1 MNHPFAAFTLCIVG
15 ALAGCA
21 APSGPI
27 SLSISELG
35 SEVQE
40 DAGSLYNNISHRR
53 SHNVTGLGSSET
65 VGMLSADPDPPL
77 LFRWPSLF
85 SRKNLPD
92 QLAPRI
98 SSECSRVAVHDLP
111 MAQGKGIKEV
121 LELRDSLDKLHGI
134 DLRRLRLRAEAALV
148 ADITASFEAAES
160 PDPAASAS
168 QAPNARAKQG
178 TTQRDLLIA
187 AWRKLAPSAGTPA
200 DASGWRAR
208 QTALTAEQAGLQT
221 EFDAAEI
228 RFHDARKE
236 QGLIVARWEYQ
247 SSSQA
252 GLGAAGI
259 SASANQTQTRTGFVV
274 MGHPRTLTLIS
285 GDDLM
290 LRACSAKGA
299 KCKGASGDVQPGSRT
314 GIDTMIPSGRL
325 YTTTFQLLAE
335 HLAWAEAGTVTQQRA
350 FALHLS
356 EIIKTIGVA
365 GLDSLKSKLEAFNV
379 EIGYGSRTSTS
390 GENLGAVSGSQ
401 HWDIPFSFW
410 DDDAYARSVEYQRMF
425 NGRFLR
431 VSSMRSTLDDYAL
444 NYGGKLPTAKV
455 SCSGKSP
462 TADEVKRITRIH
474 LACDRLGPGDFLNTI
489 DASDLAQRREV
500 CSTTNPVQTGTQAA
514 LLDDATR

>member
-1 MNHPFAAFTLCIVG
+1 MNHRFAAFTFCIVG

-40 DAGSLYNNISHRR
+40 DAGSLNNNISHRR

-85 SRKNLPD
+85 SRKTLPD

-111 MAQGKGIKEV
+111 MAPGKGIKEV
-121 LELRDSLDKLHGI
+121 LELRDSLDHLHGI
-134 DLRRLRLRAEAALV
+134 DLRRLRLRTEAALV
-148 ADITASFEAAES
+148 TDITASFDAAGS
-160 PDPAASAS
+160 PEPAASAP
-168 QAPNARAKQG
+168 QTPDARARHAAL
-178 TTQRDLLIA
+178 QRDLLIA
-187 AWRKLAPSAGTPA
+187 AWRKLALSAEAPA
-200 DASGWRAR
+200 DAGGWRAR
-208 QTALTAEQAGLQT
+208 QTALASEQANLQS
-221 EFDAAEI
+221 EFDAAQI
-228 RFHDARKE
+228 RFRNARKE

-252 GLGAAGI
+252 GLGATGV
-259 SASANQTQTRTGFVV
+259 SASANQTQSRTGFVV

-290 LRACSAKGA
+290 LRACSAQGA
-299 KCKGASGDVQPGSRT
+299 KCKGAGRDTQAGSRT
-314 GIDTMIPSGRL
+314 GIDTMIPAGRL

-335 HLAWAEAGTVTQQRA
+335 HLAWAEVGTAAQQRA

-356 EIIKTIGVA
+356 EIIKTAGAA
-365 GLDSLKSKLEAFNV
+365 GLDSLKSRLEAFNV
-379 EIGYGSRTSTS
+379 EIGYGSRTTTS
-390 GENLGAVSGSQ
+390 AENLGAVSGSQ

-410 DDDAYARSVEYQRMF
+410 DDVAYARSVEYQRMF

-444 NYGGKLPTAKV
+444 NYGGKLPTGKE
-455 SCSGKSP
+455 SCSGKGPSE
-462 TADEVKRITRIH
+462 DEVRRIRRIH
-474 LACDRLGPGDFLNTI
+474 LACDRLEPGDFVNTI
-489 DASDLAQRREV
+489 EASDLAHRREA
-500 CSTTNPVQTGTQAA
+500 CFTTKPAQAGTRAA
-514 LLDDATR
+514 LLDEAAH